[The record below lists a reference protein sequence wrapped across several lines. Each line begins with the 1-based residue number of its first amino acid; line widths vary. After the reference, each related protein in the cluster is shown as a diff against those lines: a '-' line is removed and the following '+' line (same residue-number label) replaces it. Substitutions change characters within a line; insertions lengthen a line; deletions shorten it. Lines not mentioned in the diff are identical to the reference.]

1 MILLFIKLSVNVLSR
16 LSLKLVL
23 SWLVGLGRRKIIF
36 FIFFIYFFPKGY
48 ENVSVIFL
56 RIMEKFSLPRYLNQM
71 VYFTAVSGSI

>member
-1 MILLFIKLSVNVLSR
+1 MILLFIKLSVNVLSH

-23 SWLVGLGRRKIIF
+23 SWPVGLGRRKI
-36 FIFFIYFFPKGY
+36 IFFIYFFPKGY